1 MPKGN
6 WMYGDNLDKDGK
18 DKPMSVINPADGGR
32 IDYPIDCGPTDRE
45 RVQDYPKNEFTR
57 ENTIGDP
64 WGAIEPTKLGKKTKS
79 WSVLK
84 SVFKWYF
91 IACGIVVNIVQL
103 IMWV

>member
-57 ENTIGDP
+57 ENTVGDP
-64 WGAIEPTKLGKKTKS
+64 YVSEPRLVRTP

-84 SVFKWYF
+84 TIFKWYF
-91 IACGIVVNIVQL
+91 IVCGITINL
-103 IMWV
+103 IQFIIWVR